1 VIKDIVVFFLGSLA
15 EQVEGPIP
23 LLPAPS
29 SHMYDVDL
37 KRVASLIVGHYL
49 RMNMSLGIL
58 PYKSNS
64 KRTCKTT
71 RKMFFWEK
79 AQFKHSNKH
88 PFLSPLT

>member
-23 LLPAPS
+23 LLLAPS

-37 KRVASLIVGHYL
+37 KRVVWLIVGYYL

-58 PYKSNS
+58 PYKSKS

-71 RKMFFWEK
+71 RQMFFWGK
-79 AQFKHSNKH
+79 S
-88 PFLSPLT
+88 SI